1 MTRRGPAS
9 PISMRWGGNIT
20 LTYGDLQRNMIQ
32 SFDPLS
38 ETLKYYESNA
48 KQFYDST
55 VSIDMNDIYGPF
67 LELLPN
73 GGTILDAGCGSGRDS
88 KIFIAEGFK
97 VVAFDVSHE
106 LVKLASS
113 LIGEEVLQ
121 LSFSE
126 LRFEDRFDGVWASA
140 SLLHVLKTDMPRT
153 LLKLSR
159 ALKQGGVLYA
169 SFKYGNTELIRGGR
183 HFSDYDEA
191 SFDNLLADLPDLTL
205 IRYWQTTGRKPGSS
219 HDTFLNVLLRKM

>member
-1 MTRRGPAS
+1 
-9 PISMRWGGNIT
+9 
-20 LTYGDLQRNMIQ
+20 MIQ
-32 SFDPLS
+32 SFDPIA
-38 ETLKYYESNA
+38 ETLNYYESNA

-55 VSIDMNDIYGPF
+55 VSIDMNDLYKPF
-67 LELLPN
+67 LELLPG

-97 VVAFDVSHE
+97 VVAFDISPE
-106 LVKLASS
+106 LVKLASN

-121 LSFSE
+121 LSFSD
-126 LRFEDRFDGVWASA
+126 LRFENRFDGIWACA
-140 SLLHVLKTDMPRT
+140 SLLHVLKTDMRQT

-169 SFKYGNTELIRGGR
+169 SFKYGNTERIRRGR

-191 SFDNLLADLPDLTL
+191 SFDNLLGDLPDLTL
-205 IRYWQTTGRKPGSS
+205 IRYWQTIGRKPNSS
-219 HDTFLNVLLRKM
+219 HDKFLNVLLSKVMDSKF

>member
-1 MTRRGPAS
+1 
-9 PISMRWGGNIT
+9 
-20 LTYGDLQRNMIQ
+20 MIQ
-32 SFDPLS
+32 SFDPIA
-38 ETLKYYESNA
+38 ETLNYYESNA

-55 VSIDMNDIYGPF
+55 VSIDMNDLHKPF
-67 LELLPN
+67 LELLPG

-97 VVAFDVSHE
+97 VVAFDISPE
-106 LVKLASS
+106 LVKLASN

-121 LSFSE
+121 LSFSD
-126 LRFEDRFDGVWASA
+126 LRFENRFDGIWACA
-140 SLLHVLKTDMPRT
+140 SLLHVLKTDMRQT

-169 SFKYGNTELIRGGR
+169 SFKYGNTERIRRGR

-191 SFDNLLADLPDLTL
+191 SFDNLLGDLPDLTL
-205 IRYWQTTGRKPGSS
+205 IRYWQTIGRKPNSS
-219 HDTFLNVLLRKM
+219 HDKFLNVLLSKVMDSKF